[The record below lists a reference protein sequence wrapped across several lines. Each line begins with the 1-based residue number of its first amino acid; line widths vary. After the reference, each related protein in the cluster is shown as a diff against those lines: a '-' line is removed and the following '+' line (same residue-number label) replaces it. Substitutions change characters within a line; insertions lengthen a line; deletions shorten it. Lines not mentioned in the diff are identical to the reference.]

1 MQNLATREGSHRP
14 VFVGLFAAAAITV
27 GVSFTHVG
35 TAPPKVVAETLDLQ
49 TAVLGKG
56 FVVLEGLRTD
66 RHVIETDRDGAL
78 AGRRAVPVHAPH
90 ARVVGTSAGTA
101 MAWLGADKVHLAQV
115 TGDGKLGEVSLWG
128 KKVTQLCDGTASS
141 TLRWG
146 VGWLEKDG
154 RIWLLHGP
162 TSRRVQASDGDPDVL
177 TQSSATATTW
187 CGVTSAGTNI
197 ALVWRETGNRT
208 FINYCNQKGCD
219 SNVHRVPVGAKHE
232 LKGIACT
239 GTSCLVALRDEAG
252 KAHLGWMTAK
262 GKVVWSK
269 PLTDATPESEF
280 SLVAAGDK
288 AFAVG
293 YTASEGA
300 TVTRVIEGGSMVR
313 AWADPYSHV
322 TPALAWANDRLLVA
336 HRHDQGSVAP
346 EVVPLPQ

>member
-1 MQNLATREGSHRP
+1 MFSIATREGSHRP
-14 VFVGLFAAAAITV
+14 VFIGLFAAAAITV
-27 GVSFTHVG
+27 GFSINHVG
-35 TAPPKVVAETLDLQ
+35 SAPAKVVAEARDLQ
-49 TAVLGKG
+49 TAVLASG
-56 FVVLEGLRTD
+56 FVVLEGARTD

-78 AGRRAVPVHAPH
+78 AGRRAVPVIAPH

-101 MAWLGADKVHLAQV
+101 MSWLGADKLHLALV

-128 KKVTQLCDGTASS
+128 KKVTQLCDGTASNAQ
-141 TLRWG
+141 RWG

-154 RIWLLHGP
+154 RVWVLHGP
-162 TSRRVQASDGDPDVL
+162 TSQRAQDASASAL
-177 TQSSATATTW
+177 TDSTATATTW
-187 CGVTSAGTNI
+187 CGVTSAGSNI

-208 FINYCNQKGCD
+208 FINFCGPNSCE
-219 SNVHRVPVGAKHE
+219 SNVYRVPVNQKHD

-239 GTSCLVALRDEAG
+239 QTSCLVALRDDAG

-269 PLTDATPESEF
+269 ALTDATPESEF
-280 SLVAAGDK
+280 SLVAAGAN

-300 TVTRVIEGGSMVR
+300 TVSRVIESGSMVR
-313 AWADPYSHV
+313 AWADPYSHA